1 MVTAMLTPE
10 QRNNRSAIIDA
21 LQGMNPADPLVRAV
35 ICDLQQ
41 MARRAREQIAFI
53 GDIPDFIYIPPLND
67 ETERVALAIWAG
79 KFDHAISLQVQSEIQ
94 SALDLPGDPSYQ
106 QAEPQRAW
114 LI

>member
-1 MVTAMLTPE
+1 MLTPQE
-10 QRNNRSAIIDA
+10 RNNRGAIIDA
-21 LQGMNPADPLVRAV
+21 LQGMNPHDPLVRAV

-79 KFDHAISLQVQSEIQ
+79 KFTHEISLQVQSEIQ
-94 SALDLPGDPSYQ
+94 SALDLPDDQSYRSS
-106 QAEPQRAW
+106 EPAW